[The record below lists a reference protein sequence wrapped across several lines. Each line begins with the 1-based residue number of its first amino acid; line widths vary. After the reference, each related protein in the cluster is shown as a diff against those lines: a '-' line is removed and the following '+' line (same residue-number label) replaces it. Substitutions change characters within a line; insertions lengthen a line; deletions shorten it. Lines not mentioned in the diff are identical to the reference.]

1 MDALGINLGFLLAFT
16 VNFLIVVVVLR
27 KWVYIP
33 ILDALEKRRV
43 TIARGLED
51 ARVAAEARENAERD
65 AADIISEA
73 QAKGGQIVREANE
86 RAEAVAREV
95 RAEAEAEAERE
106 REVALAEIQQERERI
121 LSDLRGQVAALAMA
135 VAQKLIGESLDEIRQ
150 HALIN
155 EFFSGVRAGEVV
167 VLDDASNLKG
177 ASADVTSALP
187 LSSEE
192 KEIVRRDLLSRMGDQ
207 ATVTFR
213 VDPTILGGL
222 IVRVGDKVWDASVA
236 GQMDNLRQS
245 MF

>member
-1 MDALGINLGFLLAFT
+1 LEALGINLGFLIAFT
-16 VNFLIVVVVLR
+16 INFLIVVVVLR

-51 ARVAAEARENAERD
+51 ARVASEARENAEKE
-65 AADIISEA
+65 AASIISDA
-73 QAKGGQIVREANE
+73 QAKAGQIVREANE

-106 REVALAEIQQERERI
+106 REAAITEIQQERERI

-135 VAQKLIGESLDEIRQ
+135 VAQKLIGELLDERRQ
-150 HALIN
+150 HTLID

-167 VLDDASNLKG
+167 VLEDTTNLKG

-187 LSSEE
+187 LSDEE
-192 KEIVRRDLLSRMGDQ
+192 KEIVRRDLLSKMGDQ

-213 VDPTILGGL
+213 VDPAILGGL
-222 IVRVGDKVWDASVA
+222 VVRVGDKVWDASVA
-236 GQMDNLRQS
+236 GQMEDLRQT

>member
-16 VNFLIVVVVLR
+16 INFLIVVVVLR

-135 VAQKLIGESLDEIRQ
+135 VAQKLIGESLDERRQ